1 MKYIRYKDYGMCLF
15 SNIFK
20 HKTIAN
26 CFYSYG
32 IKKIISAGFVGVGI
46 DGKLDCYGESTSL
59 GIHSLY
65 EEDSEILRKQF

>member
-1 MKYIRYKDYGMCLF
+1 MKYIRHKKYGICLF
-15 SNIFK
+15 PNIIK
-20 HKTIAN
+20 HKDMAE
-26 CFYSYG
+26 CFFG
-32 IKKIISAGFVGVGI
+32 KEEIISAGFVGVGI